1 METIRIHIFL
11 ALLLSVF
18 IYVACG
24 SSTSQGTAANL
35 TGFTSINIPG
45 SDAVMATKKDAS
57 GKLIEQGILRNG
69 IKDGPWTV
77 FHDNEG
83 VKSITGYVNGKLN
96 GAHLE
101 FNNRTQLE
109 KRVEYLDNQY
119 HGLYGEYKYGR
130 PLKEITYDNG
140 IQEGPFRIWNDMGI
154 LKQRGQ
160 NKNGKLH
167 GTLQYYDDDENLVM
181 KYEYENGEQISGGMI
196 NAGSAN
202 E

>member
-1 METIRIHIFL
+1 M
-11 ALLLSVF
+11 ALLLVF
-18 IYVACG
+18 VINLGCG
-24 SSTSQGTAANL
+24 SSSSPGTPTNL
-35 TGFTSINIPG
+35 TGFTSLSIPG
-45 SDAVMATKKDAS
+45 SDAIMATKKDPS
-57 GKLIEQGILRNG
+57 GKLIEQGIIRNG
-69 IKDGPWTV
+69 VKDGPWTV
-77 FHDNEG
+77 FHENEG

-140 IQEGPFRIWNDMGI
+140 IQQGPFRIWNDMGV

-167 GTLQYYDDDENLVM
+167 GTLEYYDDDENLVM
-181 KYEYENGEQISGGMI
+181 KYDYENGEQISGGMI
-196 NAGSAN
+196 NGASVN